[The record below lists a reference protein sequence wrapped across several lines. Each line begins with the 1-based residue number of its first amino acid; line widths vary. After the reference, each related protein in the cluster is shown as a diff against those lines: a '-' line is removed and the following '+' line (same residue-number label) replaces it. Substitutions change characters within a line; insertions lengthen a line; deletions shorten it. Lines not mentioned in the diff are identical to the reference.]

1 MKNQRCFYCVSDLCI
16 EIIVYTVENFIEAN
30 TVIACVCVRA
40 LREFDFN
47 AQQHAFQTTERVGG
61 ELALC
66 DECKQDA
73 KIGRVKYEQLW

>member
-47 AQQHAFQTTERVGG
+47 AQQHAF
-61 ELALC
+61 
-66 DECKQDA
+66 
-73 KIGRVKYEQLW
+73 

>member
-1 MKNQRCFYCVSDLCI
+1 MLLRRELQQVLVKLSI

-47 AQQHAFQTTERVGG
+47 AQQHAF
-61 ELALC
+61 
-66 DECKQDA
+66 
-73 KIGRVKYEQLW
+73 